1 MINRFFSKK
10 NLSSCLLAGASIS
23 SLAIAADNFSFTKIA
38 DGNTPRPDGG
48 TFFIKND
55 VSIPALDGSRLVFI
69 AGNTLDTYSAWSAN
83 INGTDFV
90 KLADL
95 NTPVPGGVGHFTTL
109 NHVGTPLIKD
119 GSVVISGRDANNA
132 LHFTVHN
139 GLYRVSAQG
148 GSLTK
153 IVDYHDTIPNRG
165 TENFQGWGG
174 DSAGGPRSFSVNG
187 GRVAFFGVNYNSSGG
202 TYLIN
207 LNGSGLKPIAV
218 DFDNFRCPNDVD
230 TMIFPLGG
238 FSFPSLNGKRMSFWG
253 NGVFD
258 PVHGSNKI
266 FVGADDGSFVGAL
279 SDPTTCKY
287 VASGNHLIFPLPDVP
302 YGPTHTNYTPS
313 TQMDGNIIVFRAMD
327 SRPPENTLSHLGL
340 FAVCADGSSSAN
352 NIDGTPS
359 DPTCG
364 LPKRENSSDSPFTP
378 IVTTETSL
386 VGLSGTINRNSFS
399 YAADHGQVL
408 FRALDSNV
416 PTTNEGLYL
425 AKLSDGSINRIIGTG
440 DTLDGKQVE
449 KLGNPQ
455 AGSLSGGNFVFT
467 VEFSD
472 FSQGLYASTQGCAAN
487 VSSSVSVKRSAYR
500 LNRATGRYV
509 QSVTIKNTGAI
520 PINSPISLVLSNL
533 SSSTPLINKTGNTSC
548 LAPLNAS
555 YKSVTVPGNALAPG
569 SSVTEMFEFTNS
581 GTKPILYT
589 LRVSANSGP

>member
-1 MINRFFSKK
+1 MVRRF
-10 NLSSCLLAGASIS
+10 SSISLLGTCLLIGFSVAHSAN
-23 SLAIAADNFSFTKIA
+23 AANVFSFTKIA
-38 DGNTPRPDGG
+38 DGSTPRSDGG

-69 AGNTLDTYSAWSAN
+69 AGNTLDSYSAWSAN
-83 INGTDFV
+83 INGTDLV

-148 GSLTK
+148 GALTK
-153 IVDYHDTIPNRG
+153 IVDYHNTIPNRG
-165 TENFQGWGG
+165 AENFQGWGG

-187 GRVAFFGVNYNSSGG
+187 GRVAFFGVNFNSSGG

-207 LNGSGLKPIAV
+207 LNGSDLKPIAV

-230 TMIFPLGG
+230 TMLFPLGG

-266 FVGADDGSFVGAL
+266 FVGSDDGSFVGSL
-279 SDPTTCKY
+279 SDSATCKY

-302 YGPTHTNYTPS
+302 YEPTHTNYTPS
-313 TQMDGNIIVFRAMD
+313 TQMDGNIIVFRAAD

-352 NIDGTPS
+352 NLDGTPA

-364 LPKRENSSDSPFTP
+364 LPKRESSSDSPFMS
-378 IVTTETSL
+378 IATTETNL
-386 VGLSGTINRNSFS
+386 PGLSGTINRNSFS
-399 YAADHGQVL
+399 YAAEHGQVL
-408 FRALDSNV
+408 FRAFDSAI
-416 PTTNEGLYL
+416 PSANEGLYL

-440 DTLDGKQVE
+440 DILDGKQVE

-455 AGSLSGGNFVFT
+455 SGALSGGNFVFT

-472 FSQGLYASTQGCAAN
+472 FSQGLYIATQGCAAN
-487 VSSSVSVKRSAYR
+487 VTTGISVKRSAFR
-500 LNRATGRYV
+500 LNRATGRYL
-509 QSVTIKNTGAI
+509 QTVTIMNTGAV
-520 PINSPISLVLSNL
+520 PISTPMSLVLGNL
-533 SSSTPLINKTGNTSC
+533 SANTPLINKTGNSSC
-548 LAPLNAS
+548 MTPLNAT
-555 YKSVTVPGNALAPG
+555 YKSITVAGNALAPG
-569 SSVTEMFEFTNS
+569 ASVTELLEFANN
-581 GTKPILYT
+581 GNQPILYT
-589 LRVSANSGP
+589 PKVTANSGP